1 MLVCVMPL
9 SDGEYDVVVTDAVRD
24 DDGVVTI
31 ELAIASGE
39 HRGDVIRLS
48 SAMTR
53 DPIDWLGLPGTLKVV
68 DGVPAFRLD

>member
-1 MLVCVMPL
+1 VLPL
-9 SDGEYDVVVTDAVRD
+9 ADGEYDVVVTDVARD

-31 ELAIASGE
+31 ELAIAAGE
-39 HRGDVIRLS
+39 HKGDVIRLR

-53 DPIDWLGLPGTLKVV
+53 DPIDWLALPGRLKVV